1 MNSSNPRHKASIEI
15 GNRIAEM
22 EKVVDF
28 VDGFGAAHNVP
39 KVITNDLNLCL
50 DELLSNTISYG
61 YEDRQ
66 PHSIVV
72 NLLLTGGLLYAEVQ
86 DDGKPFDLRK
96 VTPAAPGGSLQ
107 SRRIG
112 GLGLHFVKALMDNV
126 AYMRAGRHNVVR
138 ITKKLQQRTGDG
150 NS

>member
-1 MNSSNPRHKASIEI
+1 MKSPNPRHRASIEI
-15 GNRIAEM
+15 RNTIAEM

-28 VDGFGAAHNVP
+28 VDGFGSAHNIP

-50 DELLSNTISYG
+50 DELLNNTISYG
-61 YEDRQ
+61 YEDRKT
-66 PHSIVV
+66 HSIVV
-72 NLLLTGGLLYAEVQ
+72 NLLLTDGLLYAEVQ
-86 DDGKPFDLRK
+86 DDGKPFDLRQ
-96 VTPAAPGGSLQ
+96 VPPAAPGGALQ

-126 AYMRAGRHNVVR
+126 AYMRAGRHNVAR